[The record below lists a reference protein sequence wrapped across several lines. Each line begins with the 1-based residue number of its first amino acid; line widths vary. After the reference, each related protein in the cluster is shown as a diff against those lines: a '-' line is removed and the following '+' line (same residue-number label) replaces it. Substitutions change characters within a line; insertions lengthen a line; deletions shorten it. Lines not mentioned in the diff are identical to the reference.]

1 MILWLTVGLA
11 VLPLGLAEAQQK
23 AVNLT
28 WTAGPVG
35 GGWYTIAG
43 GIAELV
49 RETTGYNVKVIP
61 GGGTQ
66 NAPIIEKGD
75 ADMGWGLPFIL
86 YAAWNGEDPYDK
98 PPYGKRMENLRA
110 LAGGMS
116 LNFFHFYVGAETPFK
131 SMDEVF
137 KDKKAIRL
145 ALSPVGTSDEWVFR
159 KVMAYYNTDY
169 RQLEGAGFKFFR
181 GSYAEQASNFKDRNA
196 DATFTFLALPG
207 AAVTEASVGRSLRL
221 VNFPQGLLDYLG
233 KFGLGSGKIPKGTY
247 PKAANA
253 DDEVTTAVAGSVI
266 VAHKNMPD
274 EVAYTVTKAVNE
286 NLDRFRKIHS
296 SLQPYEARFGPTQT
310 AIPLHPGA
318 EKYYKEKGFV
328 K

>member
-1 MILWLTVGLA
+1 
-11 VLPLGLAEAQQK
+11 
-23 AVNLT
+23 
-28 WTAGPVG
+28 
-35 GGWYTIAG
+35 
-43 GIAELV
+43 
-49 RETTGYNVKVIP
+49 
-61 GGGTQ
+61 
-66 NAPIIEKGD
+66 
-75 ADMGWGLPFIL
+75 
-86 YAAWNGEDPYDK
+86 
-98 PPYGKRMENLRA
+98 
-110 LAGGMS
+110 
-116 LNFFHFYVGAETPFK
+116 
-131 SMDEVF
+131 
-137 KDKKAIRL
+137 
-145 ALSPVGTSDEWVFR
+145 
-159 KVMAYYNTDY
+159 MAYYNTDY

-221 VNFPQGLLDYLG
+221 MNFPQGLLDYLG